1 MTNIAIIL
9 AGGSGSRLSK
19 DIPKQ
24 FMLVNGKQI
33 IEYAIDTFE
42 QCTRIDE
49 ICIVSK
55 SDYLEHVKTLVQ
67 RNGYKKIKKVLA
79 GGKERYDSS
88 LAAINA
94 YTDNSLNLLFHDA
107 ARPLVSERI
116 INDCIDALNTYNAVN
131 VAVKTTDTIIAV
143 DDNGCIDFIPNRA
156 SLRNVQTPQC
166 FKLGTIR
173 KAYELAM
180 KDPNFTAT
188 DDCGIVKHY
197 LPQEPIFIVN
207 GDYANIKITHKED
220 LIILQHL
227 INEAI

>member
-1 MTNIAIIL
+1 MGELNVKEKLVNMEVKYFST
-9 AGGSGSRLSK
+9 K
-19 DIPKQ
+19 DIYDDAC
-24 FMLVNGKQI
+24 NI
-33 IEYAIDTFE
+33 IESARNYA
-42 QCTRIDE
+42 
-49 ICIVSK
+49 
-55 SDYLEHVKTLVQ
+55 
-67 RNGYKKIKKVLA
+67 
-79 GGKERYDSS
+79 
-88 LAAINA
+88 
-94 YTDNSLNLLFHDA
+94 
-107 ARPLVSERI
+107 
-116 INDCIDALNTYNAVN
+116 YNAVN

-207 GDYANIKITHKED
+207 GDYTNIKITHKED